1 MMNDGTKST
10 GAVAL
15 VTGGIAS
22 AFCLA
27 ACCAIPFLLAGMGLG
42 SAWLAP
48 VVSASQ
54 PHSGILTAFSLVALG
69 SSVALVWR
77 ASGRC
82 EPGSLCSRPAF
93 RWTVTGAAVLGLILL
108 VLSKIYA

>member
-1 MMNDGTKST
+1 MNDTAKST

-22 AFCLA
+22 AFGLA
-27 ACCAIPFLLAGMGLG
+27 ACCALPYFLAGVGLS

-48 VVSASQ
+48 IVSASE
-54 PHSGILTAFSLVALG
+54 PHAGTLTAFSFVTLIG
-69 SSVALVWR
+69 SVALVWW
-77 ASGRC
+77 AIGHC
-82 EPGSLCSRPAF
+82 EPGSICARATF
-93 RWTVTGAAVLGLILL
+93 RWTVTGAAAVGLVLL